1 MSALSTTTSTS
12 TTDDDNVSSSGAIAT
27 SCCYLIYST
36 VVAHS
41 ACFTVAISSSLASQ
55 ILSASHT
62 APSRWLHS
70 FGLCEDVTST
80 FSETTSPTAG
90 VIRPSSSSDSTVSR
104 IVSFTGLRCVHANA
118 DVLIGKHS
126 YCRRMVVA
134 TECVDVCTLISP
146 SRYTKQL
153 SCLRR
158 VSVVCPF
165 GCCRSPAAAVLSL
178 LHDATAGM
186 SDII

>member
-1 MSALSTTTSTS
+1 MLLSTNDLNLQHSK
-12 TTDDDNVSSSGAIAT
+12 
-27 SCCYLIYST
+27 

-80 FSETTSPTAG
+80 FSETTSPIAG

-118 DVLIGKHS
+118 DELS